1 MIAITDLVDIKN
13 FVELQ
18 ESETKNIIGGAWPS
32 GEACSPRGAEI
43 IVDDNRFR
51 CVDRFLWSRDEWEFV
66 GDA

>member
-1 MIAITDLVDIKN
+1 MLKITNLVDSMD
-13 FVELQ
+13 VVDLQ
-18 ESETKNIIGGAWPS
+18 ESETNNIIGGAWPS

-43 IVDDNRFR
+43 IVDRNKFR